1 MALYWPRQKVA
12 LDIVNEGRH
21 TPPAECD
28 DSWQVVRLTPE
39 QIADYPSYRR
49 VMSRIADL
57 LARGDRD
64 DAPDPYPPLAAGLDT
79 LPQSA

>member
-12 LDIVNEGRH
+12 LDIVDDPAH
-21 TPPAECD
+21 VPPARYD
-28 DSWQVVRLTPE
+28 DSWQVVRLSPE
-39 QIADYPSYRR
+39 QIADYASYRR

-64 DAPDPYPPLAAGLDT
+64 EAAL
-79 LPQSA
+79 LPQTA